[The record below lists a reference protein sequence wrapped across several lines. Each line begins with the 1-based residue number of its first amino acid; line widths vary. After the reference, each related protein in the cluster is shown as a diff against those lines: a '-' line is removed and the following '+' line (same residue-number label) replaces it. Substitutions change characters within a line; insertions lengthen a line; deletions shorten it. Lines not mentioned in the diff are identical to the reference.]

1 MLALYGRFIG
11 ASRNHARLTS
21 YLSAYFRN
29 RWDVTVTTTVTK
41 HEEAGSGVT
50 TTDTGVT
57 TEKSRNSPQHKG
69 SVTAAESVTAES
81 VTTSLLTWLGPE
93 LLGVTDVTE
102 DVTATGLDELRNGLV
117 VTAAQMRADGWWP
130 PPVGGNVGYATTNA
144 QARRALAIEVGTFL
158 ARTAVTILG
167 RAVTRWWR

>member
-1 MLALYGRFIG
+1 MYGRFLG

-29 RWDVTVTTTVTK
+29 RRAVTVAAVTK

-69 SVTAAESVTAES
+69 SVTTADGVTTAES

-93 LLGVTDVTE
+93 LLGVTDVTDGVTD
-102 DVTATGLDELRNGLV
+102 DVTALGVLRRV
-117 VTAAQMRADGWWP
+117 
-130 PPVGGNVGYATTNA
+130 
-144 QARRALAIEVGTFL
+144 
-158 ARTAVTILG
+158 AVTTLVDGLEQVTG
-167 RAVTRWWR
+167 RN

>member
-1 MLALYGRFIG
+1 MYGRFLG

-29 RWDVTVTTTVTK
+29 RRVVTVAAVTK

-69 SVTAAESVTAES
+69 SVTTAESVTTTES

-102 DVTATGLDELRNGLV
+102 DVTGLDELRNGLV

-130 PPVGGNVGYATTNA
+130 PPVGGNVGYETTSA
-144 QARRALAIEVGTFL
+144 QARRALALEVGTFL

-167 RAVTRWWR
+167 RAATRWWR